1 MPRSPSI
8 SCTIASY
15 SPRRLWNWRRTK
27 KPRMQAWCG
36 ERGERKPLSLQH
48 GDILG
53 NAPWRGYCVTAR
65 GDPAPGKGQV
75 TLCVGAPGIRGSVL
89 AWIQHNSSTEGPSHP
104 FPDPVGACGGSG
116 GGGGG
121 RVSICA
127 AAAKSLQSCP
137 TLSNPTDCSLP
148 GFSVHGIFQARI
160 LENCLLRGS
169 VGSPHS
175 SGRWGGSVAS
185 DMGTR
190 AGY

>member
-1 MPRSPSI
+1 MYNSFIFTSK
-8 SCTIASY
+8 TLELASDQEA
-15 SPRRLWNWRRTK
+15 PDAGLVWRTRGEKTLIT
-27 KPRMQAWCG
+27 ATWGYLG
-36 ERGERKPLSLQH
+36 ERS
-48 GDILG
+48 
-53 NAPWRGYCVTAR
+53 WRGYRVTAR

-89 AWIQHNSSTEGPSHP
+89 DWIQHNSSTEGPSHP
-104 FPDPVGACGGSG
+104 FPDPVGACGGG

-121 RVSICA
+121 RRVRIRA

-148 GFSVHGIFQARI
+148 GFSVHGIFQARV